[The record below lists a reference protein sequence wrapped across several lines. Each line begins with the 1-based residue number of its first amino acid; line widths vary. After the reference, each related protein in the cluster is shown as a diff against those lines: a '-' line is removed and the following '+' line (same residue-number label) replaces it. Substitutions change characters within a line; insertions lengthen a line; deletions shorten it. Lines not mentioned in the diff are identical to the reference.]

1 MDSQQQNCL
10 TVHHVSMNEVL
21 HHFVKCGVGLYRL
34 DSSATAQTVTPAP
47 TLTHDKPA
55 AAVSAQA
62 NQLIPP
68 SFPITINKP
77 FQSTYFF
84 NSSIK

>member
-1 MDSQQQNCL
+1 
-10 TVHHVSMNEVL
+10 MNEVL

-55 AAVSAQA
+55 AAVSAQVV
-62 NQLIPP
+62 NSDESVDPTLI
-68 SFPITINKP
+68 SDNNKQTVSVYLF
-77 FQSTYFF
+77 FQQ
-84 NSSIK
+84 